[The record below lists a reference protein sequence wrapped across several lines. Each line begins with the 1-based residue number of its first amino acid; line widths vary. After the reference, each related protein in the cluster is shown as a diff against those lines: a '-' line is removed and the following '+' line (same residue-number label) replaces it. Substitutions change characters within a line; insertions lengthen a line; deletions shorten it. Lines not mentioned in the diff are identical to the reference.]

1 MSSLCI
7 CECPTLIGR
16 IGGGGGGGGGGN
28 IYCGLWCSCSFKR
41 VRNLISAGAGAGYHL
56 TVKYRNPG
64 GGQIKSDPA
73 WPETDP
79 ARHTAWALY

>member
-16 IGGGGGGGGGGN
+16 IGGGGGGGGGN

-41 VRNLISAGAGAGYHL
+41 VRNLISAGAGYHL